1 MPEFMLDSRQKMPF
15 IQFDRFA
22 VQRTAQVG
30 IGGTLQLPT
39 IFLKAVEV
47 RMNMVC
53 GVDDKRSVFA
63 DDELVQTDD
72 RQRAANPVDDVAQHL
87 VRGVRIPEV
96 VDYARKLVDA
106 RRASAV
112 ENQIRQ

>member
-1 MPEFMLDSRQKMPF
+1 MPS

-30 IGGTLQLPT
+30 VRGTLQLPT

-53 GVDDKRSVFA
+53 GIDDKCSVLA
-63 DDELVQTDD
+63 DDELVQPNN
-72 RQRAANPVDDVAQHL
+72 RQRAAKLLSTLYGTSESPKWWITRESSSTPDVRLRFRIRYANNRNP
-87 VRGVRIPEV
+87 
-96 VDYARKLVDA
+96 
-106 RRASAV
+106 
-112 ENQIRQ
+112 